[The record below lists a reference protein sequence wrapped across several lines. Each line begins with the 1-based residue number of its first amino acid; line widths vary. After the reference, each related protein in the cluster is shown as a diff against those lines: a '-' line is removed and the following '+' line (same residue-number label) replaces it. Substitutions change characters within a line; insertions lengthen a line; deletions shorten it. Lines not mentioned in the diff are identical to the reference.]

1 MINQICV
8 LLRKTGSMDNVSMSR
23 GKQLLTLK
31 IENGFLQ
38 NCRKLSTFLIPS
50 RNKVAAPN
58 VKLSEVQKSIFVFPC
73 LFLQKNDHKNAQLI
87 IWWDLLLLE
96 QKSRVYNCRCILSFW
111 VIRISQRCPRPWSS
125 TLLLTKSTSKTQAC
139 VLYL

>member
-1 MINQICV
+1 M

-38 NCRKLSTFLIPS
+38 NYRKLSTFLIPS

-87 IWWDLLLLE
+87 I
-96 QKSRVYNCRCILSFW
+96 
-111 VIRISQRCPRPWSS
+111 
-125 TLLLTKSTSKTQAC
+125 
-139 VLYL
+139 